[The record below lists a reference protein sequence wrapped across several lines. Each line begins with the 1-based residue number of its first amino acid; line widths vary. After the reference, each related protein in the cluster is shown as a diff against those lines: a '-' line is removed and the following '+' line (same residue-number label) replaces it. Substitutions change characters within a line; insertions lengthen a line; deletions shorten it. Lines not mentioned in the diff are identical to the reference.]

1 MASVDS
7 GSVACPS
14 CGTSASGNFC
24 SACGAN
30 LVGGRTSGL
39 DDLPLIGE
47 PIGLARTFW
56 RMTRAPVAEPVR
68 LAAHAGEKGP
78 YKFLIAGVGLF
89 IGFFLGMEALAEAW
103 GVSGFTPEQDQF
115 LSVAKYAIVIHLAVA
130 ALVVYAAFV
139 LVAGRKVSFGS
150 HARLWALLGGYYLT
164 AETLLLITVVTA
176 YMVIFFVLPGIA
188 PTVLKFMS
196 LLLAPAVVGLFLIML
211 VNLVVAHARL
221 WAKPLW
227 LSGLIFAL
235 ALIATPTIAQPLQFA
250 LGSAVGGMARKIGM
264 QSLFGVPL

>member
-7 GSVACPS
+7 GSVACPG
-14 CGTSASGNFC
+14 CGAAVTGNFC
-24 SACGAN
+24 NACGAS
-30 LVGGRTSGL
+30 LKGGGQSSL

-89 IGFFLGMEALAEAW
+89 IGFFLGIEALARAW
-103 GVSGFTPEQDQF
+103 GLAGFTPEQDQF
-115 LSVAKYAIVIHLAVA
+115 LSVAQYAILIHIAVA
-130 ALVVYAAFV
+130 AGFVYVASA
-139 LVAGRKVSFGS
+139 LVAGRKVSLGL

-164 AETLLLITVVTA
+164 AETLLLVAVVTA

-188 PTVLKFMS
+188 PTVLKIMS

-211 VNLVVAHARL
+211 VNLVVAHARQ

-227 LSGLIFAL
+227 LSALIFAL
-235 ALIATPTIAQPLQFA
+235 ALIATPLIAQPLQFA
-250 LGSAVGGMARKIGM
+250 LGSAIGGMARKAGM
-264 QSLFGVPL
+264 QSLFGVRL

>member
-7 GSVACPS
+7 GSAACPR

-30 LVGGRTSGL
+30 LLGGRTSGF

-56 RMTRAPVAEPVR
+56 HITRAPVAEPVR
-68 LAAHAGEKGP
+68 LAALAGEKGP
-78 YKFLIAGVGLF
+78 YRFLIAGVGMF
-89 IGFFLGMEALAEAW
+89 VGFFLGMEALAKAW
-103 GVSGFTPEQDQF
+103 GVAGFTPEQDQF
-115 LSVAKYAIVIHLAVA
+115 LSIAQYAILIHLAVA
-130 ALVVYAAFV
+130 AVVVYAATALF
-139 LVAGRKVSFGS
+139 AGRKVSAGA

-164 AETLLLITVVTA
+164 AETLLLITVVTT

-188 PTVLKFMS
+188 PEVLKIMS
-196 LLLAPAVVGLFLIML
+196 LLLAPAVVGVLLIML
-211 VNLVVAHARL
+211 VNLIFAHARQ

-250 LGSAVGGMARKIGM
+250 LGSAVGGIARKIGM

>member
-7 GSVACPS
+7 GSHACPG
-14 CGTSASGNFC
+14 CGAAASGNFC
-24 SACGAN
+24 STCGAN
-30 LVGGRTSGL
+30 LVGGRRSGF

-89 IGFFLGMEALAEAW
+89 IGFFLGMEALARAW
-103 GVSGFTPEQDQF
+103 GQSGFTPEQDQF
-115 LSVAKYAIVIHLAVA
+115 LSVAQYAILIHLAVA
-130 ALVVYAAFV
+130 AVVVYAATA
-139 LVAGRKVSFGS
+139 LIAGWKVSAGA

-164 AETLLLITVVTA
+164 AETLLLVAVVTA

-188 PTVLKFMS
+188 PTVLKIMS

-211 VNLVVAHARL
+211 VNLIVAHARQ

-227 LSGLIFAL
+227 LSALIFVL
-235 ALIATPTIAQPLQFA
+235 ALIATPLIAQPLQFA
-250 LGSAVGGMARKIGM
+250 LGSAIGGMARKIGM
-264 QSLFGVPL
+264 QSLLGVPL